1 MRTCILGLSAAL
13 ALMGCNKQ
21 EESPAGDT
29 ADIVVDQNEAAAET
43 KLNQIGAD
51 LDRAAERAEQE
62 VNQVSQDVK
71 QAAKK
76 GADKV
81 ERAAG
86 AAHEELKKDKDKE

>member
-1 MRTCILGLSAAL
+1 MRIYILGLSTAL
-13 ALMGCNKQ
+13 ALMGCNRQ

-29 ADIVVDQNEAAAET
+29 ADIAVDQT

-51 LDRAAERAEQE
+51 LDRAAGRAEQQ

>member
-1 MRTCILGLSAAL
+1 MRVYSLGLLAAL
-13 ALMGCNKQ
+13 ALMGCNRQ
-21 EESPAGDT
+21 AESPAGDN
-29 ADIVVDQNEAAAET
+29 ADIAADQNEAAAET
-43 KLNQIGAD
+43 KLDQIGAD

-86 AAHEELKKDKDKE
+86 AAHEEMKKNKDKE